1 MNTLISL
8 LSIVLS
14 IGSIVCFVIVLIKLF
29 SSEGIWMGLLG
40 LICGLYAL
48 YWGYKNR
55 EKHNL
60 QNVVTICSRFGHF
73 SSRFWKTA
81 DQLGEN
87 IRREIQ
93 QG

>member
-60 QNVVTICSRFGHF
+60 QNVVTIWAILIALSVLINLFYAF
-73 SSRFWKTA
+73 ASS
-81 DQLGEN
+81 
-87 IRREIQ
+87 
-93 QG
+93 

>member
-1 MNTLISL
+1 MDTLFSL
-8 LSIVLS
+8 LTIVLS

-60 QNVVTICSRFGHF
+60 QNVVTIWAILIALSVLINIFYTYA
-73 SSRFWKTA
+73 SS
-81 DQLGEN
+81 
-87 IRREIQ
+87 
-93 QG
+93 

>member
-60 QNVVTICSRFGHF
+60 QNVVTIWAILIALSVLINLFYAYA
-73 SSRFWKTA
+73 SS
-81 DQLGEN
+81 
-87 IRREIQ
+87 
-93 QG
+93 